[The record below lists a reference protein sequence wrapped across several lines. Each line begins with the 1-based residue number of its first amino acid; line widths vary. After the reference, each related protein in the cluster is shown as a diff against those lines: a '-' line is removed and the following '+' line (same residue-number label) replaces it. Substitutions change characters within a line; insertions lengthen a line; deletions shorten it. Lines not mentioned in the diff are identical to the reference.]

1 MKNLLSNVMI
11 LGLSMNTF
19 KRTWESVSV
28 LIIVILSIPA
38 VSESSNI
45 IPHAAAQVAPVVPNP
60 PTGLATPY
68 VSSSQISISWFAPS
82 NNGGAPITGYKIES
96 STDGGTTWNIIA
108 PNVAPSPSWYSNYN
122 LLGSTTYTFRV
133 SAINSAGTSSP
144 SNTASAPTYPPAA
157 SITLNP
163 SSGPTGTSV
172 TVTGSNFAANSGMT
186 VTYDGAAIPTTSTS
200 GGSIQLDNIWTTSG
214 AVSSSPYQITLPVNI
229 GTGSNRT
236 LIVVVEANNNGA
248 SAITYNGGP
257 MTKAI
262 STFTGN
268 DAEFWYQTNPASG
281 SHSIVV
287 TMTGSTS
294 VIVGAY
300 SLFGVDQTN
309 PIPTTAGTSGTSN
322 SPTLSLTTKNGNS
335 WAIDSLAI
343 WGGRTLSSPSQT
355 LNWNIPGVA
364 GATGSITGA
373 SSSTLKSTPGSVT
386 FSWTAT
392 AADSWDQVAIEVK
405 SATITATSTGG
416 FTASI
421 TIPPAATAGS
431 HTVSATDASSNS
443 ASAQFTVTTSTTTYI
458 SLNTNIGNVG
468 TGVRVSGNNFAPNS
482 GITISYD
489 GTIFNQTGATDAAS
503 PYNIQTDST
512 GGFVGIIEVLR
523 SASGAHVISAKDAAA
538 HTSSKSI
545 TVMPHVF
552 MYPSSGHAGSMILI
566 PASQGNGF
574 AANSAITIKF
584 DGSTV
589 IPSTAISSDA
599 KGNFGGSFTVPSS
612 ASISPH
618 QIQISDG
625 TGNTYSSSYTVT
637 DPSTP
642 TYNTQTLVSGFNMA
656 DVLAFIPDN
665 GPGVDG
671 SGNLMIGE
679 KNSGNIFVL
688 KYTSGQFVKQSV
700 PFVTIPNLQTSFEDN
715 GVIGMAFDPNWV
727 NTKLVYFDITRT
739 VSGSVVDQVV
749 RYHATTDSSGNIIA
763 DQTVGEQLVFTA
775 PGFPSGHNGGCLKFD
790 SAGNLYIAVSDH
802 WTFTGAQ
809 DLTKLDGKILRITP
823 LASPVNGKL
832 YSIPATNPFA
842 SSSDSSIKK
851 EIWGYGIRN
860 VFTFDVDSKTSKVYA
875 SDVGYNSWERID
887 NFTAPGANAGWPYY
901 EGPAFGNPQNLAG
914 YKPQAYWYPHDG
926 IEPQT
931 GPTAGNEAIQG
942 AVFYHG
948 TYYPNLDGAYLFG
961 DYGVDFISAL
971 LPSSTAPPQTDPAT
985 GVPMG
990 QVVPIYY
997 GLPAFSPINMAVWNQ
1012 KLYILDMGNLN
1023 VLNYDTG
1030 TPPPPPGNCATCQL
1044 TVKAQDV
1051 AGNSL
1056 GQYTVLSNSSG
1067 IVATGFAPATF
1078 NLKSGAQYTVEI
1090 GDHKNFVFDHWAD
1103 TGSTASSR
1111 PISITTATTIT
1122 AVFQDTALVLNPTGG
1137 FSGTT
1142 VTVNGTTFSPNH
1154 AITLTYDG
1162 GALVTNPGTIT
1173 SNSIGGFSATFQVPL
1188 GSIGPHLAQAKD
1200 GTNTHSALFT
1210 NRSN

>member
-1 MKNLLSNVMI
+1 MSSHWY
-11 LGLSMNTF
+11 LGVGVLNKF
-19 KRTWESVSV
+19 KRVSGALSVI
-28 LIIVILSIPA
+28 LIMILSIPA
-38 VSESSNI
+38 VSESNNI
-45 IPHAAAQVAPVVPNP
+45 IPQAAAA
-60 PTGLATPY
+60 
-68 VSSSQISISWFAPS
+68 SSTLTVTTQDSQ
-82 NNGGAPITGYKIES
+82 GHTITGYNVVL
-96 STDGGTTWNIIA
+96 TQGGTT
-108 PNVAPSPSWYSNYN
+108 VASGFSPVTFTLTSGTQYSVSASSFGTFVFDHW
-122 LLGSTTYTFRV
+122 LDTGSTVNPRPISITANTVITAVYRISAISLNPTSGPAGTTVTVTGINFKGNTAITTTYDGAAITTNPATITTTSTGGFTESITIPSTSTAGPHTV
-133 SAINSAGTSSP
+133 SAKSSG
-144 SNTASAPTYPPAA
+144 SNLASAQFTVTTTPLST
-157 SITLNP
+157 ITLNP
-163 SSGPTGTSV
+163 TSGPTGTSDTGTASNFVASSTVTIALDGTNLATTPATVTTTSTGSFSASVTIPSSATAAPHTISATDASANSASAQFTVTTPAITLNPTSGPTGTSV
-172 TVTGSNFAANSGMT
+172 TVTGSNFVASST
-186 VTYDGAAIPTTSTS
+186 VTIALDGTNLATTPATVTTTST
-200 GGSIQLDNIWTTSG
+200 GSF
-214 AVSSSPYQITLPVNI
+214 
-229 GTGSNRT
+229 
-236 LIVVVEANNNGA
+236 
-248 SAITYNGGP
+248 SA
-257 MTKAI
+257 
-262 STFTGN
+262 
-268 DAEFWYQTNPASG
+268 
-281 SHSIVV
+281 
-287 TMTGSTS
+287 
-294 VIVGAY
+294 
-300 SLFGVDQTN
+300 
-309 PIPTTAGTSGTSN
+309 
-322 SPTLSLTTKNGNS
+322 
-335 WAIDSLAI
+335 
-343 WGGRTLSSPSQT
+343 
-355 LNWNIPGVA
+355 
-364 GATGSITGA
+364 
-373 SSSTLKSTPGSVT
+373 SVT
-386 FSWTAT
+386 IPSSAT
-392 AADSWDQVAIEVK
+392 AAPH
-405 SATITATSTGG
+405 TI
-416 FTASI
+416 
-421 TIPPAATAGS
+421 
-431 HTVSATDASSNS
+431 SATDASANS
-443 ASAQFTVTTSTTTYI
+443 ASAQFTVTASATLSI
-458 SLNTNIGNVG
+458 SLNTNTGNVG
-468 TGVRVSGNNFAPNS
+468 TSVRVTGTKFAPNS

-489 GTIFNQTGATDAAS
+489 GTAYAQIGSADAAS
-503 PYNIQTDST
+503 PYNIKTDST
-512 GGFVGIIEVLR
+512 GGFVGIIEILQSV
-523 SASGAHVISAKDAAA
+523 SGAHTISAQDAAA
-538 HTSSKSI
+538 NTASQSL
-545 TVMPHVF
+545 TVLPHVF

-584 DGSTV
+584 DGSTIV
-589 IPSTAISSDA
+589 PSTAISSDA

-775 PGFPSGHNGGCLKFD
+775 PGLATGHNGGCLKFD

-832 YSIPATNPFA
+832 YSIPSTNPFA

-875 SDVGYNSWERID
+875 SDVGYNSWERVD
-887 NFTAPGANAGWPYY
+887 NFTAPGSNAGWPYY
-901 EGPAFGNPQNLAG
+901 ESPAFGNPQNLAS
-914 YKPQAYWYPHDG
+914 YTPQVYWYPHDG
-926 IEPQT
+926 IKPQT

-971 LPSSTAPPQTDPAT
+971 LPSSTAQTDLAS
-985 GVPMG
+985 GVQIG

-1137 FSGTT
+1137 FAGTT
-1142 VTVNGTTFSPNH
+1142 VTVNGTTFLPNH

-1162 GALVTNPGTIT
+1162 GVLVTNPGTIT
-1173 SNSIGGFSATFQVPL
+1173 SNSTGGFSVTFQVPL
-1188 GSIGPHLAQAKD
+1188 GSIGPHLVQAKD
-1200 GTNTHSALFT
+1200 GTNTHSAIFT
-1210 NRSN
+1210 DRSN

>member
-1 MKNLLSNVMI
+1 MSSHWY
-11 LGLSMNTF
+11 LGVGVLNKF
-19 KRTWESVSV
+19 KRVSGALSVI
-28 LIIVILSIPA
+28 LIMILSIPA
-38 VSESSNI
+38 VSESNNI
-45 IPHAAAQVAPVVPNP
+45 IPQAAAA
-60 PTGLATPY
+60 
-68 VSSSQISISWFAPS
+68 SSTLTVTTQDSQ
-82 NNGGAPITGYKIES
+82 GHTITGYNVVLAQ
-96 STDGGTTWNIIA
+96 GGTT
-108 PNVAPSPSWYSNYN
+108 VGTGYSPVTFTLTSGTQYSVSASSYGTFVFDHW
-122 LLGSTTYTFRV
+122 LDTGSTVNPRTISITANTVIAAVYRISAISLNPSSGPTGTTVTVTGINFKGNTAITTTYDGAAITTNPATITSTSTGGFTESITIPSTSTAGPHTV
-133 SAINSAGTSSP
+133 SAKSSG
-144 SNTASAPTYPPAA
+144 SNLASAQFTVTTTPLST
-157 SITLNP
+157 ITLNP
-163 SSGPTGTSV
+163 TSGPTGTSV
-172 TVTGSNFAANSGMT
+172 TVTGSNFVASST
-186 VTYDGAAIPTTSTS
+186 VTIALDGTNLATTPATVTTTST
-200 GGSIQLDNIWTTSG
+200 GSF
-214 AVSSSPYQITLPVNI
+214 
-229 GTGSNRT
+229 
-236 LIVVVEANNNGA
+236 
-248 SAITYNGGP
+248 SA
-257 MTKAI
+257 
-262 STFTGN
+262 
-268 DAEFWYQTNPASG
+268 
-281 SHSIVV
+281 
-287 TMTGSTS
+287 
-294 VIVGAY
+294 
-300 SLFGVDQTN
+300 
-309 PIPTTAGTSGTSN
+309 
-322 SPTLSLTTKNGNS
+322 
-335 WAIDSLAI
+335 
-343 WGGRTLSSPSQT
+343 
-355 LNWNIPGVA
+355 
-364 GATGSITGA
+364 
-373 SSSTLKSTPGSVT
+373 SVT
-386 FSWTAT
+386 IPSSAT
-392 AADSWDQVAIEVK
+392 AAPH
-405 SATITATSTGG
+405 TI
-416 FTASI
+416 
-421 TIPPAATAGS
+421 
-431 HTVSATDASSNS
+431 SATDASANS
-443 ASAQFTVTTSTTTYI
+443 ASAQFTVTASATLSI
-458 SLNTNIGNVG
+458 SLNTNTGNVG
-468 TGVRVSGNNFAPNS
+468 TSVRVTGTKFAPNS

-489 GTIFNQTGATDAAS
+489 GTAYAQIGSADAAS
-503 PYNIQTDST
+503 PYNIKTDST
-512 GGFVGIIEVLR
+512 GGFVGIIEILQSV
-523 SASGAHVISAKDAAA
+523 SGAHTISAQDAAA
-538 HTSSKSI
+538 NTASKSI

-552 MYPSSGHAGSMILI
+552 MYPSSGHAGSMVLI

-584 DGSTV
+584 DSSTIV
-589 IPSTAISSDA
+589 PSTAISSDA
-599 KGNFGGSFTVPSS
+599 KGNFGASFTVPSS

-842 SSSDSSIKK
+842 SSSDPNIKK
-851 EIWGYGIRN
+851 EIWGSGIRN

-887 NFTAPGANAGWPYY
+887 NFTVAGSNAGWPYY
-901 EGPAFGNPQNLAG
+901 EGPAYGNPQNLAG

-971 LPSSTAPPQTDPAT
+971 LPSSTAPLQTDPAS
-985 GVPMG
+985 GASKG

-1012 KLYILDMGNLN
+1012 KLYILDFGNLN
-1023 VLNYDTG
+1023 VLNYG
-1030 TPPPPPGNCATCQL
+1030 SGSPPPPGNCSTCQL

-1056 GQYTVLSNSSG
+1056 GQYTTLMLAG
-1067 IVATGFAPATF
+1067 TTVATGFAPVTF
-1078 NLKSGAQYTVEI
+1078 NLNSGVQYTVGI
-1090 GDHKNFVFDHWAD
+1090 SNYKNFVFDHWVD
-1103 TGSTASSR
+1103 TGSTVSSR
-1111 PISITTATTIT
+1111 SISITTTTTIT
-1122 AVFQDTALVLNPTGG
+1122 AVFKDTALVLNPT
-1137 FSGTT
+1137 SGPAGTSIT
-1142 VTVNGTTFSPNH
+1142 VTVTGTTFLPNH
-1154 AITLTYDG
+1154 VITLTYDG
-1162 GALVTNPGTIT
+1162 AALATNPSKIT
-1173 SNSIGGFSATFQVPL
+1173 SDSAGGFSATFQVPI
-1188 GSIGPHLAQAKD
+1188 GSVGPHLVQAKD

-1210 NRSN
+1210 IK

>member
-157 SITLNP
+157 SVTLNP

-172 TVTGSNFAANSGMT
+172 TVTRSNFAANSGMT

-281 SHSIVV
+281 SHNIVV
-287 TMTGSTS
+287 TMAGSTS
-294 VIVGAY
+294 VVVGAY

-322 SPTLSLTTKNGNS
+322 SPSLSLTTKNGNS

-421 TIPPAATAGS
+421 TIPSTSAAGS
-431 HTVSATDASSNS
+431 QTVSATDASSNS

-482 GITISYD
+482 AITISYD

-523 SASGAHVISAKDAAA
+523 SASGAHVISANDAAA
-538 HTSSKSI
+538 NTASKSI

-552 MYPSSGHAGSMILI
+552 MYPSSGHAGSMVLI

-584 DGSTV
+584 DSSTV

-599 KGNFGGSFTVPSS
+599 TGNFGGSFTVPSS

-700 PFVTIPNLQTSFEDN
+700 PFVTIPNLQTGFEDN

-775 PGFPSGHNGGCLKFD
+775 PGLATGHNGGCLKFD

-832 YSIPATNPFA
+832 YSIPSTNPFA

-901 EGPAFGNPQNLAG
+901 ESPAFGNPQNLAS
-914 YKPQAYWYPHDG
+914 YTPQVYWYPHDG
-926 IEPQT
+926 IKPQT

-971 LPSSTAPPQTDPAT
+971 PPSTAQTDPAS
-985 GVPMG
+985 GAQIG

-1030 TPPPPPGNCATCQL
+1030 TPPPPPGNYVTCQL

-1056 GQYTVLSNSSG
+1056 GQYTALSNSSG

-1090 GDHKNFVFDHWAD
+1090 TDYKNFVFDHWAD

-1137 FSGTT
+1137 FAGTT
-1142 VTVNGTTFSPNH
+1142 VTVNGTTFLPNH

-1173 SNSIGGFSATFQVPL
+1173 SNSTGGFSATFQIPL
-1188 GSIGPHLAQAKD
+1188 GSIGPHLVQAKD